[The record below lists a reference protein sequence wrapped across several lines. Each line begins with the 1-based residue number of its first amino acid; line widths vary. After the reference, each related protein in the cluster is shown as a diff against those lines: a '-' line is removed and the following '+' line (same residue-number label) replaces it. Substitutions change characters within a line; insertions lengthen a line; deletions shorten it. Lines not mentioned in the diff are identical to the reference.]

1 MKSGR
6 YLWGLLGAAALSGCE
21 PASVTE
27 ARDQLGRGGP
37 RDLVFTIPI
46 RQDTITVA
54 GVLTDFLDVEFLTIL
69 DSLVAVRVLPVSE
82 GIAVADSVGTFTG
95 VLDPATNPALT
106 FDVVAWQEVPETNL
120 DLGRFEDAVR
130 NLSIETA
137 LVVLMVENTADA
149 PITLSDFTVG
159 VVRVDAATGDIRRDA
174 GGDPLYEVDDMG
186 QPILVR
192 LPSSGG
198 SDWTIP
204 RTGTAVDTLSAGPL
218 VDRLAD
224 LLLDG
229 VRTAVVEAGTI
240 VVGDGSPGTIEGGDS
255 LGLTV
260 ESLLGFDFTFGR
272 ADVQF
277 DSSTVRPGLNLDTAS
292 TLGGPDAVARLVDSA
307 HVSLTISNGTPFV
320 VEADIAAVEGD
331 FAGDV
336 FSRPDRVNLGSVLTT
351 QATVDALGRAQA
363 PGLST
368 STLDL
373 TGEEARVF
381 FGAEFTSGVVVQ
393 LRAPSGGRGALR
405 PGDRIVVDAA
415 GRVRLH
421 TGGGQ

>member
-6 YLWGLLGAAALSGCE
+6 YVLGLLGVAALTGCE

-37 RDLVFTIPI
+37 RDVLFTIPI
-46 RQDTITVA
+46 RQDTITIA
-54 GVLTDFLDVEFLTIL
+54 DVLTDFLDVEFLTIL

-82 GIAVADSVGTFTG
+82 GVAVADSVGTFAG
-95 VLDPATNPALT
+95 ILDPAVLT
-106 FDVVAWQEVPETNL
+106 FDVELWQEVPEANL

-130 NLSIETA
+130 NLTIETA
-137 LVVLMVENTADA
+137 LVALRVDNTADA

-159 VVRVDAATGDIRRDA
+159 VVRIDPATDSILRDA
-174 GGDPLYEVDDMG
+174 DDNPLYEVDDME
-186 QPILVR
+186 QPILVP

-198 SDWTIP
+198 SDWNIP
-204 RTGTAVDTLSAGPL
+204 RTGTAIDTLSTGPL

-229 VRTAVVEAGTI
+229 VRTALVEAGTV
-240 VVGDGSPGTIEGGDS
+240 VVGDGSMGEISGGDS
-255 LGLTV
+255 LGITV
-260 ESLLGFDFTFGR
+260 EPLLGFDFTFGT

-292 TLGGPDAVARLVDSA
+292 TLGGPDAVAGLVDSA
-307 HVSLTISNGTPFV
+307 RVSLTIENGTPFV

-331 FAGDV
+331 FTGDV
-336 FSRPDRVNLGSVLTT
+336 FSRPDRVDLGSVLTNP
-351 QATVDALGRAQA
+351 ATVDAQGRAQA

-368 STLDL
+368 GTLDL

-381 FGAEFTSGVVVQ
+381 FGAEFTAGIAVR
-393 LRAPSGGRGALR
+393 LRAPGGRGALR
-405 PGDRIVVDAA
+405 PGDRIVIDAA
-415 GRVRLH
+415 GRVKLS
-421 TGGGQ
+421 TGGNQ